1 MAIVPIQV
9 NNVFIIVSEAPRL
22 DAMIVF
28 LWYRGSIWLTRFNI
42 YSQSGEIIAS
52 NMWDE
57 ITYPSPNVNGCT
69 TEVWNG

>member
-9 NNVFIIVSEAPRL
+9 NNAFIIVSEAPRL

-42 YSQSGEIIAS
+42 YSQSGEIIA
-52 NMWDE
+52 
-57 ITYPSPNVNGCT
+57 
-69 TEVWNG
+69 